1 VEKALVDMI
10 AGCLK
15 ALERTIADMLIVLI
29 ADHKI
34 RSTFD
39 NKTNILIGILIFM
52 RYFSRKIRQQ
62 WWGLKTEKLTN

>member
-29 ADHKI
+29 CGPQNPVD
-34 RSTFD
+34 F
-39 NKTNILIGILIFM
+39 
-52 RYFSRKIRQQ
+52 RQQ
-62 WWGLKTEKLTN
+62 NEHSDRNSDFYEVFFEKNPPTMVGLEN